1 MQNIY
6 MHAAVVVVVV
16 KKLVGRKWRNNFEYE
31 FAVAVA
37 VAPLSSYIH
46 ASHTVINMSHIT

>member
-1 MQNIY
+1 

-16 KKLVGRKWRNNFEYE
+16 KKLVGRKWRNNFDSE